1 MFPNIADILESVP
14 TTAPTSSPVT
24 PASETMATDPVTH
37 IVLFKYRQDI
47 SWTDLENH
55 FKSFT
60 ALQHKSLDPNTGKPL
75 IQSLK
80 AGKNRS
86 WEPFSK
92 GMTHGFVLE
101 FANQADLDY
110 YLTTEPV
117 HIAFSKAAKP
127 LIEDSIVVDIKDG
140 VLFGSAAEH
149 PLARADG
156 VRKGTC
162 HCESI
167 QWMAKLEN
175 AEHVLCHCS
184 TCQKLGGG
192 PYSCNQIIPKEEFQ
206 ILSGEEHI
214 SQYRYKGAS
223 GMLDF
228 RSRQTRERK
237 LTGCRQV
244 RAMLLLQH
252 LYKPYLSPSGSHAG

>member
-1 MFPNIADILESVP
+1 M
-14 TTAPTSSPVT
+14 
-24 PASETMATDPVTH
+24 
-37 IVLFKYRQDI
+37 
-47 SWTDLENH
+47 
-55 FKSFT
+55 
-60 ALQHKSLDPNTGKPL
+60 ALQHKSLDPHTGKPL

-117 HIAFSKAAKP
+117 HKAFSKAAKP
-127 LIEDSIVVDIKDG
+127 LIEDSLVIDIKDG
-140 VLFGSAAEH
+140 VLFGPTAEH
-149 PLARADG
+149 PSTKGDG
-156 VRKGTC
+156 VRRGMC

-167 QWMAKLEN
+167 HWTAKLEN

-192 PYSCNQIIPKEEFQ
+192 PYSCNQIIPKEELQ
-206 ILSGEEHI
+206 IISGEENI
-214 SQYRYKGAS
+214 RQYRYKGAS
-223 GMLDF
+223 GKF
-228 RSRQTRERK
+228 
-237 LTGCRQV
+237 V
-244 RAMLLLQH
+244 RCYFCKICTSHIYHHQDVMPEKIIVRTLLLEGGENMPATAEIFGEGRLAWVQE
-252 LYKPYLSPSGSHAG
+252 LSKQL